1 MSSPLAWPLAG
12 TQSLFT
18 QEWSGDRKETPF
30 LYISKTPK
38 YRNSWT
44 VAPKLIGEALTWAT
58 FTLKEY
64 ENVRIDEI
72 IKTGIYNSLYVKKV
86 LPAFT
91 DCASFIR
98 LPNRSRRCASLG
110 SRARRLPGLLKLLAA
125 GAETLEGSSLSA
137 LPCPRDCLTLP
148 DILSLSQPKS
158 AKIFERI

>member
-1 MSSPLAWPLAG
+1 M
-12 TQSLFT
+12 
-18 QEWSGDRKETPF
+18 
-30 LYISKTPK
+30 
-38 YRNSWT
+38 
-44 VAPKLIGEALTWAT
+44 APKLIGEALTWAT

-110 SRARRLPGLLKLLAA
+110 SGARRLPGLLKLLAA

-148 DILSLSQPKS
+148 DILTVCPSPNQLRYLKGFSNLLISNFVKLGTNV
-158 AKIFERI
+158 RT